1 MRTLPES
8 ASLDHLRKQAKDLLD
23 VLRRSD
29 PSTTLSDAQAN
40 LARQYGY
47 ATWTELKKASDEQN
61 ALPPVVADQSV
72 VDAVVECFA
81 LGSATSPLV
90 RVDRTWSGDTW
101 EMETPAGRVVLTQ
114 LKSHL
119 DPTSIE
125 LQSGLVEQAIAH
137 GVPTAAPIRTTDGP
151 FVTEIGG
158 DNWRAHRWLRLG
170 PMTLRPA
177 PVEVAALAAKA
188 LGTLHAMAVPAPGPV
203 SAWLTHRSSHGE
215 GVDALVAQVERE
227 RPEWNEPFRQALEGF
242 LEFEPLLDASDQ
254 NARAIFSHSWIAP
267 ESVRVGGADGIVL
280 TVWEHAGPVAPDLEL
295 GHCLISWAETGDNEF
310 VAGPAQAFLD
320 SYRTT
325 TNFDGAITL
334 PMLTYGIS
342 GAINWLVSRINIALN
357 DCDAAERELAERMVP
372 GLLAKPVSPRQMQ
385 AFVDSLR

>member
-8 ASLDHLRKQAKDLLD
+8 ASVDHLRKQAKDLLD

-47 ATWTELKKASDEQN
+47 ATWPELKKASDEQN

-72 VDAVVECFA
+72 VDAVVEQFA
-81 LGSATSPLV
+81 LGSATSPMV
-90 RVDRTWSGDTW
+90 RVDRTWSGDIW

-119 DPTSIE
+119 DVTSVE
-125 LQSGLVEQAIAH
+125 LQSGLVEQAIAN
-137 GVPTAAPIRTTDGP
+137 GVPTAAPIRTAAGA
-151 FVTEIGG
+151 FVTEIDG

-188 LGTLHAMAVPAPGPV
+188 LGALHAMAVPAPGPV

-227 RPEWNEPFRQALEGF
+227 RPEWSEPFRLALKGF
-242 LEFEPLLDASDQ
+242 LEFEPLLDVSDQ

-267 ESVRVGGADGIVL
+267 ESVRVGGPDGIVL
-280 TVWEHAGPVAPDLEL
+280 CVWEHAGPVAPDLEL
-295 GHCLISWAETGDNEF
+295 GHCLMSWAETGDNDF

-320 SYRTT
+320 AYREAAG
-325 TNFDGAITL
+325 FDGAVTL

-342 GAINWLVSRINIALN
+342 GGINWLVSRINIALN
-357 DCDAAERELAERMVP
+357 ASDADERLLAERAVP
-372 GLLAKPVSPRQMQ
+372 GLLAKPLSPTQMQ
-385 AFVDSLR
+385 AFVDSLH

>member
-8 ASLDHLRKQAKDLLD
+8 ASLDFLRKQAKDLLE

-47 ATWTELKKASDEQN
+47 ATWPELKKASDEQN
-61 ALPPVVADQSV
+61 ALPPVVAEQSV
-72 VDAVVECFA
+72 VDRVVEQFA
-81 LGSATSPLV
+81 LGAATSPMV
-90 RVDRTWSGDTW
+90 RVDRTWSGDVW
-101 EMETPAGRVVLTQ
+101 EMETPAGRVVFTQ
-114 LKSHL
+114 LKSHVE
-119 DPTSIE
+119 PASIE
-125 LQSGLVEQAIAH
+125 LQSGLVEQAIAN
-137 GVPTAAPIRTTDGP
+137 GVPTAAPIRTVGGA
-151 FVTEIGG
+151 FVTQVG
-158 DNWRAHRWLRLG
+158 DENWRADRWLRLG

-203 SAWLTHRSSHGE
+203 SAWLTHRSSQGP

-227 RPEWNEPFRQALEGF
+227 RSEWNEPFRRALKGF
-242 LEFEPLLDASDQ
+242 LEFEPLLDGSDQ

-267 ESVRVGGADGIVL
+267 ESVRVGGPDGIVL

-295 GHCLISWAETGDNEF
+295 GHCLMSWAETGDNDF
-310 VAGPAQAFLD
+310 LAGPAQAFLD
-320 SYRTT
+320 SYRASSG
-325 TNFDGAITL
+325 FDGAVTL

-357 DCDAAERELAERMVP
+357 DCDTAEREVAERAVP
-372 GLLAKPVSPRQMQ
+372 GLLAKPVSPPQMQ
-385 AFVDSLR
+385 AFVESLT